1 MLRLMIQSLK
11 VAAIV
16 VLSLAIIFVSQRAL
30 FHYLNSA
37 SASSGQQVTFVV
49 AESES
54 VGSVATRL
62 QDAGLIRSGTYFKL
76 KMRLSNADSKLK
88 AGRFS
93 LEKGMSVD
101 QIISALTTSD
111 NVQVINIR
119 FQEGWRTEQ
128 YAEQLVQAGL
138 IQTTDQFTA
147 AIQNGNWNYDFLA
160 SRPNETTLE
169 GFLFPDTYQFRADA
183 TPADIINI
191 MLQNYELRVP
201 KNQQAKAQDLGLNLY
216 QVMIVASI
224 VEREA
229 VLPEERPIIA
239 SVYYNRLKKNM
250 PLQADPT
257 VQYAIGTSG
266 DWWPQITPNDLN
278 VQSPYNTYRTPSL
291 PPSPICNPSAASIDA
306 ALNPAQ
312 TDYLYF
318 VAKGDGSGS
327 HVFAKTYDEQLKNIQ
342 KYSGG
347 TNP

>member
-16 VLSLAIIFVSQRAL
+16 VLTLAIVFVSQRAL
-30 FHYLNSA
+30 FHYLNNA
-37 SASSGQQVTFVV
+37 SASNGQQVTFVV
-49 AESES
+49 ADSES
-54 VGSVATRL
+54 VNSVASRL

-88 AGRFS
+88 AGRFT
-93 LEKGMSVD
+93 LQEGMSVN
-101 QIISALTTSD
+101 QIIDALTTAD
-111 NVQVINIR
+111 NVQVINVR

-138 IQTTDQFTA
+138 IQTTDQFTQ
-147 AIQNGNWNYDFLA
+147 AIQNGTWSYDFLA
-160 SRPNETTLE
+160 SRPNENSLD

-183 TPADIINI
+183 TPDDIVNT
-191 MLQNYELRVP
+191 MLQNFEARVP
-201 KNQQAKAQDLGLNLY
+201 AAEQAKAQDLGMNLY

-229 VLPEERPIIA
+229 VVPDERPIIA
-239 SVYYNRLKKNM
+239 SVYYNRLKQNM

-257 VQYAIGTSG
+257 VQYAMGTTSN
-266 DWWPQITPNDLN
+266 WWPEVTPDDLN
-278 VQSPYNTYRTPSL
+278 VQSPYNTYQTPGL
-291 PPSPICNPSAASIDA
+291 PPGPICNPSLASIDA

-327 HVFAKTYDEQLKNIQ
+327 HVFAKTYDEQLQNIQ
-342 KYSGG
+342 KYEGSQ
-347 TNP
+347 P